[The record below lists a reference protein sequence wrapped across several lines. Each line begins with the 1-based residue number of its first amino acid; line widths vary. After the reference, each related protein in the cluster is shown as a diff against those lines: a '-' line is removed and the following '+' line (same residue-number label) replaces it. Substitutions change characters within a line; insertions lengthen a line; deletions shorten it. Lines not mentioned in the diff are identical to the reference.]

1 MRFCVSP
8 GKRIRYFRTL
18 RNMTQKQLGLAIGF
32 PEQSADIRIAQ
43 YESGART
50 PKDDTVIRLSNA
62 LDVSPAALSIPKIDD
77 EIALMQLL
85 YSVED
90 SLNELSEG
98 KRSKVLSVV
107 LQWWLMMKKQKS
119 GEITKAEYDEWR
131 YHYPGG
137 ISF

>member
-50 PKDDTVIRLSNA
+50 PKDDTAIRLSNA